1 MGNDDH
7 MTREHGGEAVV
18 SEGQQEQPFVPE
30 EPLLV
35 LEDENLRYYAAF
47 VEGKRTSLPV
57 DDAKTAK
64 FLQGI
69 VARRG
74 YSFATLFAGPAYLA
88 YRKCYLG
95 AVLLIGA
102 CISVFFLGAAAD
114 TRLFRTLPLIIAGG
128 AFYPLYRYQAQRA
141 LQQAQT
147 RGLSDPEAIEEFMRR
162 KGGTSALAASVA
174 VVAYALIVTFAVAT
188 VLGYR
193 LDIMN
198 AVF

>member
-7 MTREHGGEAVV
+7 MTREHGGEAVA

-141 LQQAQT
+141 LRQAQA
-147 RGLSDPEAIEEFMRR
+147 REAIEEFMRR

>member
-7 MTREHGGEAVV
+7 MTREHGGEAVA

-47 VEGKRTSLPV
+47 VEGKR
-57 DDAKTAK
+57 
-64 FLQGI
+64 I

-141 LQQAQT
+141 LRQAQA
-147 RGLSDPEAIEEFMRR
+147 RGRVDSEALEEFMRR